1 MTIMKHEVSASAGT
15 VVGSGSRNRV
25 RGLDELRGLSII
37 FVMLCHGTVL
47 WNWMPPA
54 FSGYGFHGVV
64 LFFIVSGYLITRI
77 LVDTRDTPNYFSIF
91 YVNRFFRIWPLMLVA
106 LLVSALLYPATA
118 KYAVFNLLLVNNYA
132 YAYGVE
138 PMFRTDVMWSLAIEE
153 QFYLLW
159 PAVVV
164 LLAGR
169 RLKLAATLIVLLG
182 LLFDAGLIRGGSG
195 PIFKTTHGNM
205 QYIAMGALIALDR
218 NGIRWVLG
226 AWAMFAALWLA
237 HRGFHALG
245 DFRYIWHGISLVLAL
260 VVHGTVHGSLAL
272 RNRFLAYSGKLCY
285 GLYIIHFFV
294 SAYTLNYLGS
304 GVFLPGA
311 VYLGVSFILAIA
323 SFRYFE
329 MPAMSRRVL
338 FYVNG
343 TPRTLLILGLT
354 FTVLVCVV
362 GMMNLL
368 IIGPK

>member
-1 MTIMKHEVSASAGT
+1 VTTLVNELSASDGT

-25 RGLDELRGLSII
+25 RGLDELRGLSIL

-77 LVDTRDTPNYFSIF
+77 LVDTRDTPNYFSVF
-91 YVNRFFRIWPLMLVA
+91 YINRFFRIWPLMLVA
-106 LLVSALLYPATA
+106 LFVSALLYPDTA
-118 KYAVFNLLLVNNYA
+118 KYVVFNLLLVNNYA

-169 RLKLAATLIVLLG
+169 RLKLAAALIVLLG
-182 LLFDAGLIRGGSG
+182 LLFDAGLIKGGSG

-205 QYIAMGALIALDR
+205 HYIAMGALIALGR

-226 AWAMFAALWLA
+226 AWTIFVAIWLVQ
-237 HRGFHALG
+237 RGFHSLG

-260 VVHGTVHGSLAL
+260 VVHGTVHGSLAFK
-272 RNRFLAYSGKLCY
+272 NRFLAYSGRLCY

-294 SAYTLNYLGS
+294 SAYTLQYLGR
-304 GVFLPGA
+304 GVFFPGA
-311 VYLGVSFILAIA
+311 VYIGLSFLLAIA

-329 MPAMSRRVL
+329 MPAMRQRDL

-343 TPRTLLILGLT
+343 TPRTLLIFGLT
-354 FTVLVCVV
+354 FTVLACIV